1 VFGAFRQVFYP
12 KMNHVSNLN
21 RFSIRL
27 LTTSLDSLLDT
38 FKQMNKLFWL
48 WMMMAALTAC
58 GGDDEEPQIPPVY
71 VSSDPVNGAV
81 DVSITSTVSV
91 IYDEVVTLAPQ
102 HGITVNGSAATVSAL
117 MTKLTFQIALED
129 GKQYDVH
136 IPAGAVINTKN
147 VKSQADVDFSFTTKA
162 KVVVSIKTSLAM
174 ANSSAQAVKV
184 YNFLRDN
191 YGVKAISGAMANV
204 SWNINEALWVNQH
217 TGKYPAIATFDY
229 IHLPYSPANW
239 IDYSKTS
246 VIEDWW
252 SNNGLVSASWHWLV
266 PPAEGVTDITKFTYK
281 PEETTFSAAN
291 AVIEGTWENTFV
303 KADLAKMAGYLKLL
317 RDKNIPVIWRP
328 LHEAAGNTYEF
339 NGGTAWFW
347 WGTKGAT
354 AYKNLW
360 AYMFNYFKA
369 EGLNNLI
376 WVWTTQTKDNPYF
389 PGEAYVDIVGRD
401 IYNTTSA
408 TDIQAQFESIQTTYP
423 TLMVTLS
430 EFGNVASFSS
440 QWSAGAKWSFFMPWY
455 DYDRTNSTTST
466 AFASTD
472 HVHANAAWWKST
484 MALDEVITRDEMPS
498 LK

>member
-1 VFGAFRQVFYP
+1 
-12 KMNHVSNLN
+12 
-21 RFSIRL
+21 
-27 LTTSLDSLLDT
+27 
-38 FKQMNKLFWL
+38 
-48 WMMMAALTAC
+48 MMIAVLTAC
-58 GGDDEEPQIPPVY
+58 GGDDEEPQVPPVY

-81 DVSITSTVSV
+81 DVPITSTVSV

-117 MTKLTFQIALED
+117 MTKLTFQITLEE
-129 GKQYDVH
+129 GKQYDIH

-147 VKSQADVDFSFTTKA
+147 VKSQGDVDFSFTTKA

-174 ANSSAQAVKV
+174 PNSSAQAIKV

-191 YGVKAISGAMANV
+191 YGVNAISGAMSNV
-204 SWNINEALWVNQH
+204 SWNINEAIWVNQH

-239 IDYSKTS
+239 IDYSKTGF
-246 VIEDWW
+246 IEDWW
-252 SNNGLVSASWHWLV
+252 NSNGLVSASWHWLV

-291 AVIEGTWENTFV
+291 AVIEGTWENTFI

-347 WGTKGAT
+347 WGTKGGT

-360 AYMFNYFKA
+360 VYMFNYFKA

-389 PGEAYVDIVGRD
+389 PGESYVDIVGRD
-401 IYNTTSA
+401 LYPPSPKVVSDA
-408 TDIQAQFESIQTTYP
+408 AYCQSQFETIQTEYP
-423 TLMVTLS
+423 TLMVAMS
-430 EFGNVASFSS
+430 EFGDADNFSS

-455 DYDRTNSTTST
+455 DYDRTLTPGSAEFSK
-466 AFASTD
+466 TD
-472 HVHANAAWWKST
+472 HIYAPAAWWNSAI
-484 MALDEVITRDEMPS
+484 ALDYVITRDEMPS